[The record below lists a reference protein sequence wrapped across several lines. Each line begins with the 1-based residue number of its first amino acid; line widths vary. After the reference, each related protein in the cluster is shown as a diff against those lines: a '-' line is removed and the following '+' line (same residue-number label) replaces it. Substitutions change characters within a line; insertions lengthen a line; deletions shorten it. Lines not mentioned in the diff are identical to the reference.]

1 MKRAYKK
8 PQARTIR
15 IQSKT
20 LLLDVSSTVNEFKRG
35 NDITVGDEDEP

>member
-8 PQARTIR
+8 PQARTIC

-20 LLLDVSSTVNEFKRG
+20 LLLDGSYTVNEFKRG